1 MSKYV
6 KIFKGN
12 AYTKSS
18 PLYAKSVQK
27 IITFD
32 LDETLGS
39 FGDLYILWKGIHTYI
54 EPKIENTYIFREL
67 IELYPEFI
75 RHGILNILDF
85 LYHKKL
91 AGKCSKIFLY
101 TNNKCNEE
109 WSDLITRY
117 LSENVGAGTELFDSI
132 ICAFKINNK
141 QIQPSRTTNNK
152 TYTDLI
158 RCTLLPKTAE
168 ICFID
173 NTYYDKMLNERVYYI
188 QPKSYIHNLSTD
200 EIIERFISKWSLFT
214 LPDAFESTLYE
225 WFLMNGGI
233 RKTNPMDIDISIDLS
248 VSQKIMYYLKEY
260 FLLSTKS
267 QKTKKIALS
276 LGRFTRKKR
285 L

>member
-1 MSKYV
+1 MSNYV

-12 AYTKSS
+12 AYTQSKSS
-18 PLYAKSVQK
+18 NIKNSQK

-39 FGDLYILWKGIHTYI
+39 FGDLYILWKGINIYINHTI
-54 EPKIENTYIFREL
+54 DDIILFREL

-75 RHGILNILDF
+75 RYGILNILGF

-91 AGKCSKIFLY
+91 SGKCSKIFLY
-101 TNNKCNEE
+101 TNNQCNEE
-109 WSDLITRY
+109 WSYLITQY
-117 LSENVGAGTELFDSI
+117 LSHKIGAGSNLFDKI
-132 ICAFKINNK
+132 ICAFTLNKK
-141 QIQPSRTTNNK
+141 QIQSLRTTNKK
-152 TYTDLI
+152 TYPDLI

-173 NTYYDKMLNERVYYI
+173 NTYYSRMLHERVYYI
-188 QPKSYIHNLSTD
+188 QPKSYIHSLSSY
-200 EIIERFISKWSLFT
+200 EIIDRFISKWTLFK
-214 LPDAFESTLYE
+214 LPVDFESTLNE

-233 RKTNPMDIDISIDLS
+233 HTKYNTDISIDLS
-248 VSQKIMYYLKEY
+248 VSQKIMYYIKEY

-267 QKTKKIALS
+267 QKTKKIVLA

-285 L
+285 P